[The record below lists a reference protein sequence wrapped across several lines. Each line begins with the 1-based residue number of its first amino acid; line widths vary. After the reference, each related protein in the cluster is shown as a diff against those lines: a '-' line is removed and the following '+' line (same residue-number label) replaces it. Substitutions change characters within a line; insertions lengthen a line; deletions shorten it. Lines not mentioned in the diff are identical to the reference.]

1 MFSKKL
7 KLSFVATLL
16 AISPVAIVASCAQ
29 TTANQESQTLLKA
42 TVFNAKD
49 LGLNLEISKAVKE
62 INETWLIQHK
72 DQIFN
77 GSTSNL
83 NNANQIKNLQASANL
98 NQLTISFKLAAG
110 AYTNATGEVAS
121 QDSMEFSFRIKGFNS
136 NQSGQIIDLETVA
149 KTASFKVANLNQLAS
164 KVQPSEIIW
173 D

>member
-29 TTANQESQTLLKA
+29 TTDNQESQTLLKA

-62 INETWLIQHK
+62 INETWLIEHK

-83 NNANQIKNLQASANL
+83 NNANHRFLALNMMSRYEFKDPIWQEPNLDAGWIK
-98 NQLTISFKLAAG
+98 
-110 AYTNATGEVAS
+110 
-121 QDSMEFSFRIKGFNS
+121 
-136 NQSGQIIDLETVA
+136 
-149 KTASFKVANLNQLAS
+149 
-164 KVQPSEIIW
+164 
-173 D
+173 